1 MLGTPSPRK
10 LFFWLKLGERVG
22 VKTRERRGGGGKG
35 KIKNKTKQN
44 TIFTPL
50 TASILSSSPSRS
62 KACLRVLPA
71 LAFRM
76 GIHRQRLTVG
86 HLAPLQSLHK
96 RRTEMRALAA
106 LRRGSE
112 ARSRRNTPA
121 PPLLSPLLPARPS
134 LSSITRNDVSTRSFQ
149 IQHVHGPRFIQ
160 IHSFFFKKRIILH
173 IYKAETILWLVTV
186 HTYFSLIF
194 LQHLPRDQEQKETNK
209 KQSEM
214 IS

>member
-22 VKTRERRGGGGKG
+22 AKTREGRGGRNGKL
-35 KIKNKTKQN
+35 KNKTKQN

-121 PPLLSPLLPARPS
+121 PP
-134 LSSITRNDVSTRSFQ
+134 
-149 IQHVHGPRFIQ
+149 
-160 IHSFFFKKRIILH
+160 
-173 IYKAETILWLVTV
+173 
-186 HTYFSLIF
+186 FSLPSF
-194 LQHLPRDQEQKETNK
+194 LLVLASVASPVMTSARAASKYSMCTGPDLFKFIVFFLK
-209 KQSEM
+209 KG
-214 IS
+214 